1 MTRSARIVLGDILEA
16 AKLVQG
22 YTADI
27 SFEKFRDDVE
37 KQDAV
42 MRRLEIIGEAVKKLP
57 DELVQRHP
65 NVPWRDIAGARDIL
79 IHEYFRVDLDLA
91 WDMIHTDLPPLIA
104 EVEEMLEEA
113 AE

>member
-16 AKLVQG
+16 AKLVQR
-22 YTADI
+22 YTAEI
-27 SFEKFRDDVE
+27 SFEEFRDDVE

-65 NVPWRDIAGARDIL
+65 NVPWRDIALRS
-79 IHEYFRVDLDLA
+79 
-91 WDMIHTDLPPLIA
+91 
-104 EVEEMLEEA
+104 
-113 AE
+113 